1 MRIVTLVLVL
11 LITLGG
17 AARAEPHL
25 LVETHDAGMDAGGK
39 MALAGGIVFSAAY
52 EWTAIGGFLDSP
64 LLDSHPSCVRHCNIY
79 YPVAGGFMDGSAG
92 GIVGSLFQ
100 VGGLVVMTV
109 GLVSH
114 QWRKPVA
121 DWTRVRF

>member
-1 MRIVTLVLVL
+1 MRLVTLVLVL
-11 LITLGG
+11 LITLGS

-25 LVETHDAGMDAGGK
+25 LVETHDAGMDSGGK

-52 EWTAIGGFLDSP
+52 EWTAIGGAIGSALG
-64 LLDSHPSCVRHCNIY
+64 DSHPGCVYHCNIY
-79 YPVAGGFMDGSAG
+79 YPIAGGFMDGSAG

-100 VGGLVVMTV
+100 VSGLVVMTI

-114 QWRKPVA
+114 QWRKPVT
-121 DWTRVRF
+121 DWTKVRF